1 MVVARRNPM
10 ENAPEPLKQS
20 RRVPAW
26 LTSGWFPASL
36 GYAVAGAS
44 LVWVFS
50 RFSFAQLGEHLR
62 TMDWRL
68 VALAITFDLAA
79 YFADAWRWMI
89 LLEPAG
95 APTYG
100 ACLQSVFVG
109 LFANDVLPARAGEV
123 IRCFLLSYK
132 TAVHL
137 PQSITSSIVLRI
149 MDGLWLVILYLVITW
164 RVSTHR
170 TVNDVMWVF
179 GTGVVALSLL
189 LLLALFYRQRAQRL
203 VASRRNSTYFA
214 HLLDEIH
221 KLGHWRELGMTMAAG
236 SLFWGLQILAIWTL
250 VRADGFDFDFSQVAF
265 LTVVKTVWTIVQ
277 LAPANLGVF
286 QAASVYALE
295 RMFTE
300 PSEARILA
308 AILFAFLNLPLLIG
322 GAIAVAVAGIRFDD
336 LRRHAHQA
344 HRAGHQSK
352 CS

>member
-1 MVVARRNPM
+1 M
-10 ENAPEPLKQS
+10 ETAPEPLKQP

-26 LTSGWFPASL
+26 LTSGWFPVSL
-36 GYAVAGAS
+36 GYAVSGAS

-68 VALAITFDLAA
+68 VALAVVFELAA

-95 APTYG
+95 APTFG

-109 LFANDVLPARAGEV
+109 LFANDVVPARAGEV
-123 IRCFLLSYK
+123 VRCFLLSYK

-137 PQSITSSIVLRI
+137 PQSITSSLVLRI
-149 MDGLWLVILYLVITW
+149 MDGLWLVILYLIITW
-164 RVSTHR
+164 RVPTHPA
-170 TVNDVMWVF
+170 VNDVMWFF
-179 GTGVVALSLL
+179 GSGVVVLSVLL
-189 LLLALFYRQRAQRL
+189 LVALFYRQSSRRL
-203 VASRRNSTYFA
+203 VTSRPDATRFA
-214 HLLDEIH
+214 RFLNEIH
-221 KLGHWRELGMTMAAG
+221 KLGHWRELGASMAVG
-236 SLFWGLQILAIWTL
+236 SLFWAMQLLAIGAL

-265 LTVVKTVWTIVQ
+265 LTVVKTVGTLVQ
-277 LAPANLGVF
+277 LSPANLGAF

-308 AILFAFLNLPLLIG
+308 EILFAFLNLPLLIG
-322 GAIAVAVAGIRFDD
+322 GAIAVAVAGVRFED
-336 LRRHAHQA
+336 LRRHAHEA
-344 HRAGHQSK
+344 HRDGH
-352 CS
+352 